1 MPRLPFEPC
10 RLLLHLHLNSS
21 LGRFLPIAGLIA
33 LLAVAFGPV
42 LRDLFGIWEANPQ
55 YSHGYLVP
63 VFAVGL
69 LWLRRDQ
76 LNVARLRPNAWGLPF
91 LAAGLL
97 LRHFG
102 AYVHIDFIEQ
112 LSLIACVPGIVVTIG
127 GFEALRW
134 SWPSL
139 AFLLFMLP
147 MPYRLEVALQG
158 PLQRIGTIASTFV
171 MQTFGLP
178 AISSGNVIDVSGE
191 RINVAEACSGLSML
205 TIFFALSTAV
215 AMVSRRPLLERLFV
229 VASALPIAILAN
241 VFRITLVG
249 SLYFLGVHPDTVA
262 VVHDWAALYMMP
274 LALGLLW
281 SECYYLSCLIVEEQL
296 DPLQSPL
303 TSIAGISGY
312 RGAES
317 TNKMVGS
324 GMTPG

>member
-1 MPRLPFEPC
+1 MSASAF
-10 RLLLHLHLNSS
+10 SS
-21 LGRFLPIAGLIA
+21 PTSLRRVLPIAVLVG
-33 LLAVAFGPV
+33 LLAFAFGPV
-42 LRDLFGIWEANPQ
+42 LWDLFEIWEANPQ

-63 VFAVGL
+63 LFAIGL

-76 LNVARLRPNAWGLPF
+76 LNLARLRPNAWGLPL

-112 LSLIACVPGIVVTIG
+112 LALIACLPGIAVTIG
-127 GFEALRW
+127 GVEALRW
-134 SWPSL
+134 SWPSM

-158 PLQRIGTIASTFV
+158 PLQRVGTIASTFV
-171 MQTFGLP
+171 MQTIGLP
-178 AISSGNVIDVSGE
+178 AFSSGNVIDVNGE
-191 RINVAEACSGLSML
+191 RVNVAEACSGLSML

-215 AMVSRRPLLERLFV
+215 AMLSRRSLLERLFV
-229 VASALPIAILAN
+229 VASALPIAIIAN

-249 SLYFLGVHPDTVA
+249 SLHFFGVEHDTVTLI
-262 VVHDWAALYMMP
+262 HDWAALYMMP

-281 SECYYLSCLIVEEQL
+281 LECTYLSRLIVEEQL

-303 TSIAGISGY
+303 ASVAGISGY
-312 RGAES
+312 RG
-317 TNKMVGS
+317 TDPNHRMVGS
-324 GMTPG
+324 SATPG

>member
-1 MPRLPFEPC
+1 MLR
-10 RLLLHLHLNSS
+10 RV
-21 LGRFLPIAGLIA
+21 LPIAALTA
-33 LLAVAFGPV
+33 LLAFAFGPV
-42 LRDLFGIWEANPQ
+42 LRDLFRIWEANPQ

-63 VFAVGL
+63 IFAAGL

-76 LNVARLRPNAWGLPF
+76 LNTARLRPNAWGLP
-91 LAAGLL
+91 LIGAGLL

-102 AYVHIDFIEQ
+102 AYLHIDLIEQ
-112 LSLIACVPGIVVTIG
+112 FSLIACLPGLIVAIC

-147 MPYRLEVALQG
+147 MPFTLEVALQG
-158 PLQRIGTIASTFV
+158 PLQRVGTIASTFV
-171 MQTFGLP
+171 MQTIGLP
-178 AISSGNVIDVSGE
+178 AISSGNVIEVNGE

-215 AMVSRRPLLERLFV
+215 AMLSRRPLLERLFV
-229 VASALPIAILAN
+229 VASALPIAIIAN

-249 SLYFLGVHPDTVA
+249 SLHFVGVHADTVDL
-262 VVHDWAALYMMP
+262 VHDWAALYMMP

-281 SECYYLSCLIVEEQL
+281 LECTYLSRLIVEEQI

-303 TSIAGISGY
+303 TSIAGISVY
-312 RGAES
+312 RGAEP
-317 TNKMVGS
+317 NKRMVGS
-324 GMTPG
+324 GITPS